1 MHSVRKLAVVLVLV
15 VVSVAACGGSEKPV
29 QDLDV
34 GLPGIVQGDGDAVAQ
49 CKATLISGD
58 AKTPRYRNTYFALGM
73 DGTETIQ
80 SVVEG
85 PTPCP

>member
-1 MHSVRKLAVVLVLV
+1 MHSVRKLASVLVLV
-15 VVSVAACGGSEKPV
+15 AVSVSACGGSDKPV
-29 QDLDV
+29 QDLDI
-34 GLPGIVQGDGDAVAQ
+34 GLPGNIQGNGDAVAQ
-49 CKATLISGD
+49 CKATLVSGD
-58 AKTPRYRNTYFALGM
+58 AETPRYRNMYFSLGM